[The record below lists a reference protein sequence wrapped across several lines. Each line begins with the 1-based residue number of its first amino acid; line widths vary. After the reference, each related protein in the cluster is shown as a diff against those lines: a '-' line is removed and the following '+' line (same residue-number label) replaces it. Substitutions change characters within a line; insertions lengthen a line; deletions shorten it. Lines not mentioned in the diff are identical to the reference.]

1 MPVRSC
7 RVTITDMDGVAHT
20 VEVTAGT
27 LYEAVALGLAAIRGD
42 DWVVGIPQGMNSV
55 RVRVTDIPVEHHVKL
70 QDFMKWIE
78 RNGGSPREKTDR
90 LRIREIIGLP
100 RDAR

>member
-55 RVRVTDIPVEHHVKL
+55 RVRVTDVPVEHHVKL

-100 RDAR
+100 REAR